1 MGKIIVAI
9 DSFKGCLTSA
19 EANRAAVEG
28 ILARMPE
35 AEVLSIPVSDGG
47 EGWLEAFRS
56 PTLSPVG
63 RGTSPT
69 PTIPSREGNP
79 TPTLPSREGSPTPA
93 LPSREGVLVEVDVR
107 DSLMRHISA
116 PYLVIG
122 DTAVIEMAKASGLML
137 LHEEERNPMIATSY
151 GTGQLVADAVRRGCR
166 HIIVGLGGSATSDCG
181 IGMLRA
187 IIDNFAKHGSWD
199 DVHELDAVH
208 FTIATDVTNPLC
220 GENGAA
226 HVFAPQKFAAQ
237 RELDDTDNNSTE
249 HQQNRAKLTIASPE
263 KIQLLDAR
271 AKRFAEVSARHFGYD
286 CQNEPGAGAA
296 GGLGY
301 AFLQYMNAE
310 RRSGI
315 DLLLDTIGFDRLL
328 DDASLVVTGEG
339 ASDRQTL
346 MGKVPY
352 GILQRAKAHQVPVAL
367 IAGHI
372 EDRQE
377 LLHAGFSQV
386 VCINPPDLPTEEA
399 MKPETAKRNIFDT
412 MQLLTFS

>member
-1 MGKIIVAI
+1 MNEVNMSKIIVAI
-9 DSFKGCLTSA
+9 DSFKGCLTSI

-35 AEVLSIPVSDGG
+35 VEVLSIPVSDGG
-47 EGWLEAFRS
+47 EGWQEAFRS
-56 PTLSPVG
+56 PTPTPSPVG

-69 PTIPSREGNP
+69 PPLTSG
-79 TPTLPSREGSPTPA
+79 EGSPTPT

-107 DSLMRHISA
+107 DPLMRHISA
-116 PYLVIG
+116 PYLVMG
-122 DTAVIEMAKASGLML
+122 DTAVIEIAKTSGLTL

-220 GENGAA
+220 GKNGAA
-226 HVFAPQKFAAQ
+226 YVFAPQKGATQ
-237 RELDDTDNNSTE
+237 
-249 HQQNRAKLTIASPE
+249 E

-286 CQNEPGAGAA
+286 RQNMPGAGAA

-352 GILQRAKAHQVPVAL
+352 GILQRATAHQVPVAL
-367 IAGHI
+367 IAGRI

-386 VCINPPDLPTEEA
+386 LCINPPNLPAEEA

>member
-1 MGKIIVAI
+1 MNEVNMGKIIVAI

-35 AEVLSIPVSDGG
+35 AEVLPIPVSDGG

-56 PTLSPVG
+56 PIPTPSPVG
-63 RGTSPT
+63 RETSPT
-69 PTIPSREGNP
+69 PSLPNREGSP
-79 TPTLPSREGSPTPA
+79 TPTLPSREGA
-93 LPSREGVLVEVDVR
+93 LVEVDVR
-107 DSLMRHISA
+107 DPLMRHVTA

-122 DTAVIEMAKASGLML
+122 DTAVIEMAKASGLTL
-137 LHEEERNPMIATSY
+137 LNEEERNPMIATSY

-208 FTIATDVTNPLC
+208 VTIATDVTNPLC

-226 HVFAPQKFAAQ
+226 YVFAPQKGATQ
-237 RELDDTDNNSTE
+237 
-249 HQQNRAKLTIASPE
+249 E

-310 RRSGI
+310 RQSGI

-328 DDASLVVTGEG
+328 EDASLVITGEG

-352 GILQRAKAHQVPVAL
+352 GILQHAKAHQVPVAL
-367 IAGHI
+367 IAGRI

-386 VCINPPDLPTEEA
+386 LCINPPNLPAEEA

>member
-1 MGKIIVAI
+1 MNEVNMGKIIVAI

-56 PTLSPVG
+56 PTPSPVG

-69 PTIPSREGNP
+69 SALTSREGSP
-79 TPTLPSREGSPTPA
+79 TPTLPSREGA
-93 LPSREGVLVEVDVR
+93 LVEVDVR
-107 DSLMRHISA
+107 DPLMRHIIA
-116 PYLVIG
+116 PYLVMG
-122 DTAVIEMAKASGLML
+122 DTAVIEIAKASGLTL
-137 LHEEERNPMIATSY
+137 LNEEERNPMIATSY

-226 HVFAPQKFAAQ
+226 HVFAPQKGATQ
-237 RELDDTDNNSTE
+237 EVV
-249 HQQNRAKLTIASPE
+249 
-263 KIQLLDAR
+263 QLLDAR

-310 RRSGI
+310 RQSGI

-328 DDASLVVTGEG
+328 EDATLVITGEG

-367 IAGHI
+367 IAGRI

-412 MQLLTFS
+412 MQLLAYS

>member
-1 MGKIIVAI
+1 MSKIIVAI
-9 DSFKGCLTSA
+9 DSFKGCLTSI

-35 AEVLSIPVSDGG
+35 AEVLPIPVSDGG

-56 PTLSPVG
+56 PTPTLSPVG
-63 RGTSPT
+63 RGTSLT
-69 PTIPSREGNP
+69 PTIPSREGSP
-79 TPTLPSREGSPTPA
+79 TPTLPSREGA
-93 LPSREGVLVEVDVR
+93 LVEVDVR
-107 DSLMRHISA
+107 DPLMRHITA
-116 PYLVIG
+116 PYLVMG
-122 DTAVIEMAKASGLML
+122 DTAVIEMAKASGLTL
-137 LHEEERNPMIATSY
+137 LSEEERNPMIATSY

-199 DVHELDAVH
+199 DVHELDGVR

-237 RELDDTDNNSTE
+237 RKLDDTDSNSAA

-286 CQNEPGAGAA
+286 RQNEPGAGAA

-315 DLLLDTIGFDRLL
+315 DLLLDTIGFDRMLE
-328 DDASLVVTGEG
+328 DATLVITGEG

-367 IAGHI
+367 IAGRI

-377 LLHAGFSQV
+377 LLHADFSQV
-386 VCINPPDLPTEEA
+386 LCINPPNLPVEEA

>member
-1 MGKIIVAI
+1 MNEVNMGKIIVAI

-56 PTLSPVG
+56 PT
-63 RGTSPT
+63 
-69 PTIPSREGNP
+69 
-79 TPTLPSREGSPTPA
+79 PTLPSREGA
-93 LPSREGVLVEVDVR
+93 LVEVDVR
-107 DSLMRHISA
+107 DPLMRHISA

-122 DTAVIEMAKASGLML
+122 DTAVIEMAKASGLTL
-137 LHEEERNPMIATSY
+137 LSEEERNPMIATSY
-151 GTGQLVADAVRRGCR
+151 GTGQLVADAIRRGCR

-199 DVHELDAVH
+199 DVHELDAVR

-226 HVFAPQKFAAQ
+226 YVFAPQKGATQ
-237 RELDDTDNNSTE
+237 EMV
-249 HQQNRAKLTIASPE
+249 
-263 KIQLLDAR
+263 QLLDAR

-367 IAGHI
+367 IAGRI
-372 EDRQE
+372 EDRQK

-386 VCINPPDLPTEEA
+386 LCINPPNLPAEEA